1 VDVRVAGIASLA
13 LVAAIV
19 RGWPALVP
27 VAVALVAGGYAAELA
42 IDDAPLDLA
51 APAVAVALFLAAE
64 LAYWSLDERSR
75 VRAERGDS
83 LRRAA
88 LVAVLGLAVFFVAS
102 GLLAV
107 VDEVRTRGLALDLAG
122 ALAAVGVLAAVLATA
137 RGQSSR
143 GS

>member
-137 RGQSSR
+137 RGQSSQ